1 MQVWGIQYVRM
12 NIGMFESFVTGH
24 WFGHEAKRIWSDVAT
39 LQAWLDVEPA
49 LARVQ
54 AELGVIPAEA
64 ARTIAAKAD
73 ARLFDL
79 TRLARDIAF
88 AQHPLVPV
96 LHQFEELCGEPA
108 AGFIHWGATTQNIFD
123 TACAVQM
130 RRTHRLLIE
139 HLDAAI
145 AALARLAQE
154 HKAAVM
160 PGRTHGQHA
169 LPMTFGF
176 KLAGW
181 IDELDRDRDRL
192 KQRLAASFP
201 ACMGGAIGT
210 FAATGAAGRKVEA
223 RMAEQLDLLPAGLPM
238 RSSYDRVNDYVCA
251 LGLLAGTAQKIAQDL
266 VFMQRTEIGEAAE
279 AFHMGKVGS
288 STMAQK
294 RNPSSALLLTS
305 LARMLRARVPAS
317 LEAMV
322 RMDEGDSSATN
333 VTDTLL
339 PEIAIIAAS
348 IAETLAK
355 LAQGLVVHPEAM
367 RRNLALT
374 HGLIASEAAMMWL
387 TRLMGRHEAHRLLY
401 DAAQRSQ
408 TEGVPFITAIGEH
421 PLFAEQALP
430 PDLAEALDASAYLGE
445 SVALTIETVER
456 TTATQR

>member
-1 MQVWGIQYVRM
+1 M

-24 WFGHEAKRIWSDVAT
+24 WFDSGAKRLWSDVAT
-39 LQAWLDVEPA
+39 LQAWLDVEAA
-49 LARVQ
+49 LARAQ
-54 AELGVIPAEA
+54 AELGIIPADA
-64 ARTIAAKAD
+64 AAAIAAKAD

-79 TRLARDIAF
+79 PRLARDIAF

-108 AGFIHWGATTQNIFD
+108 AGFVHWGATTQNIFD
-123 TACAVQM
+123 TASALQM
-130 RRTHRLLIE
+130 RQTHQLLAG

-145 AALARLAQE
+145 DAFGALALE
-154 HKAAVM
+154 HKATPM

-181 IDELDRDRDRL
+181 IDELDRDRERL
-192 KQRLAASFP
+192 ALRLAASFT

-210 FAATGAAGRKVEA
+210 FAALGDAGRRVEA
-223 RMAEQLDLLPAGLPM
+223 RMAEQLGLLPAGLPM
-238 RSSYDRVNDYVCA
+238 RSSYDRAGDYISA

-294 RNPSSALLLTS
+294 RNPSTAQLLAS
-305 LARMLRARVPAS
+305 LARMLRARVPPA

-339 PEIAIIAAS
+339 PEIAIIATS
-348 IAETLAK
+348 IAATLCK
-355 LAQGLVVHPEAM
+355 LAQGLVVDPEAM
-367 RRNLALT
+367 RRNLGLT
-374 HGLIASEAAMMWL
+374 QGLIASEAVMMRL
-387 TRLMGRHEAHRLLY
+387 SRLMGRHEAHRLLY
-401 DAAQRSQ
+401 EAAQRSQ
-408 TEGVPFITAIGEH
+408 SDGVPFMTAIAEH
-421 PLFAEQALP
+421 PLVAEHGLP
-430 PDLAEALDASAYLGE
+430 HDLAQALDASAYVGE
-445 SVALTIETVER
+445 SVAITVETVRR
-456 TTATQR
+456 TAGRTAGRP